1 MEISKENRERRQEVV
16 GVSQGV
22 PLGAW
27 WDNSLLTESGLGM
40 HPGETTGLCPAYRI
54 LAGSKSQTPI

>member
-1 MEISKENRERRQEVV
+1 MV

-22 PLGAW
+22 PLVAW